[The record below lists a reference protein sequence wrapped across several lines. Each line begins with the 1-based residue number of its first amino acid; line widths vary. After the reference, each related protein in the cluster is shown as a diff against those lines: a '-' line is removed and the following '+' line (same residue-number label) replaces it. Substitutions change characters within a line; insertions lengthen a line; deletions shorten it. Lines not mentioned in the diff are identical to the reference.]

1 MHHFPIYLCLLASLW
16 PAFAW
21 AEPLEGEAAVEAG
34 RDALAGRT
42 RYPWYDRTKDSV
54 RPLDLAPEA
63 NADSANRQSK
73 WKNKSQATKTA
84 PTSRGWQGLGFFGP
98 IAQTLGLIL
107 LVSLLL
113 LIAFFVAKAFMRNE
127 VASTAASQVIES
139 SHEVD
144 RVERLPFAV
153 KRPGGDLL
161 AEARAAYEAG
171 NFSEAIIYL
180 YSYYLVQLDKQH
192 LIRLAKG
199 KTNRQYL
206 RELRPQAQLAGLLE
220 TTMIAFED
228 VFFGK
233 HPLPRER
240 FEACWRRVEEFQRQ
254 IQQVERLAA

>member
-1 MHHFPIYLCLLASLW
+1 MHHSAIYLCLLASLW
-16 PAFAW
+16 PAVAW
-21 AEPLEGEAAVEAG
+21 GEPIEGEAAVEAG

-42 RYPWYDRTKDSV
+42 RYPWYDRATDTV

-63 NADSANRQSK
+63 NADSANRNSK
-73 WKNKSQATKTA
+73 WKNKPQTSKAA
-84 PTSRGWQGLGFFGP
+84 PAARGGSGFSFFGP

-113 LIAFFVAKAFMRNE
+113 VIAYLVAKAFMRNE

-206 RELRPQAQLAGLLE
+206 RELRPQVQLAGLLE

-240 FEACWRRVEEFQRQ
+240 FEACWQRVEEFQRQ